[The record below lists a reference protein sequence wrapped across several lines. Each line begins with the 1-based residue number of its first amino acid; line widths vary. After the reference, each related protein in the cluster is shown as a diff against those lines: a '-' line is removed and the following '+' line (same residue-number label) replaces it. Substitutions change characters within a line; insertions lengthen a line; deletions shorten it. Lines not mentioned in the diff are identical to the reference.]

1 MPNRSLAPSPPC
13 VTAAMALVCRLPCVT
28 TPVTRRLSDWLGTD
42 VDENLYDAILLNAS
56 RIGHG
61 YGIVKHP
68 LLMQEAARR
77 GIAMEV
83 CPISN
88 QVRCGAVRLWGLG
101 VAFGVGNGV
110 ISGTV
115 LLK

>member
-1 MPNRSLAPSPPC
+1 MLLFLDVHIQYSASCDLTWPSSVFHP
-13 VTAAMALVCRLPCVT
+13 
-28 TPVTRRLSDWLGTD
+28 DWLGTD

-68 LLMQEAARR
+68 LLMEEVMRR
-77 GIAMEV
+77 GVALEV

-88 QVRCGAVRLWGLG
+88 QVCSGPGLFGPRSVLARQTGIIWRLY
-101 VAFGVGNGV
+101 
-110 ISGTV
+110 
-115 LLK
+115 LL